1 MSEQHTKDCTEEHLP
16 STCGKPCTCQLLRMK
31 ELIDMGILPTKA
43 YKRVFGKE
51 FELGVARLEESEDG
65 N

>member
-43 YKRVFGKE
+43 YKIVFGKE
-51 FELGVARLEESEDG
+51 FEESEG
-65 N
+65 